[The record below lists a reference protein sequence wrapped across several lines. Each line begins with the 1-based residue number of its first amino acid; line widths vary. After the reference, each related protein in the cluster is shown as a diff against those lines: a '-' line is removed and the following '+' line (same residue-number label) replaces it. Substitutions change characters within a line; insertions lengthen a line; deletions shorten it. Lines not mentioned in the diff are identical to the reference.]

1 MLKCEIELLSLPSTG
16 FQYNPMMMGGMGDN
30 NMMGMGEEGFMGNNG
45 MNMMG
50 NYHYTVIVST
60 SLS

>member
-16 FQYNPMMMGGMGDN
+16 FQYNPMMMGMGDN

-50 NYHYTVIVST
+50 NYHYTFIVST